1 MSSKKRLKITFNSPV
16 VLWFTIICLAAFLAG
31 IIKRDASTSLLFC
44 VYRSSLSDPF
54 TYVRFFGHVFGHADW
69 SHLIGNMT
77 MLLVVGPLL
86 EEKHGAKPLVL
97 VMAVTAF
104 VTGLV
109 HFIFFP
115 NSSLLGAS
123 GIVFA
128 FILLASVTQIRRG
141 EIPLTLILVAVLY
154 LGQQV
159 IEGIFINDNVSN
171 LTHIIGGCIGAGAG
185 MFFLKKKS

>member
-1 MSSKKRLKITFNSPV
+1 MASKKHIKITFNSPV
-16 VLWFTIICLAAFLAG
+16 VLWFTIICLVAFLAG
-31 IIKRDASTSLLFC
+31 LFTNDVSTSLLFC
-44 VYRSSLSDPF
+44 VYRSSLADPF
-54 TYVRFFGHVFGHADW
+54 TYVRFFGHVFGHANW

-86 EEKHGAKPLVL
+86 EEKYGGKPLVL

-109 HFIFFP
+109 HFVFFP

-159 IEGIFINDNVSN
+159 VDGIFVKDNVSN
-171 LTHIIGGCIGAGAG
+171 LTHIIGGLIGAGAG
-185 MFFLKKKS
+185 MFVLRKK